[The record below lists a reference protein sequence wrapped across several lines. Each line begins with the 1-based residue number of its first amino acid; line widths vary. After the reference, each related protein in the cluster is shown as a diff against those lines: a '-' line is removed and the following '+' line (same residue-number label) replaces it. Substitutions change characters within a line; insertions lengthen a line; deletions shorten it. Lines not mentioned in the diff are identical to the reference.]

1 MQPMEPVLD
10 YDPNNRPQFPLLIL
24 LPLALVVGIIAYCV
38 DRSSPP
44 TPPPVEHV
52 EWSISVRD
60 GDLVTLRGVLP
71 DGRPTETY
79 LDHVLL
85 DRDPDGAF
93 VWDLE
98 AELPE
103 TVALIGAMDD
113 CEAIIAEAA
122 SWTDQTDD
130 SDPRDVQYLQLAY
143 AAAAMERGA
152 ELGCE

>member
-1 MQPMEPVLD
+1 MEPMEPVLD

-24 LPLALVVGIIAYCV
+24 IPLALVVGIIAYCA

-44 TPPPVEHV
+44 EPPPVEQI

-60 GDLVTLRGVLP
+60 GDVVTLRGDLP
-71 DGRPTETY
+71 DGKPTETY
-79 LDHVLL
+79 VDHVLV
-85 DRDPDGAF
+85 DRDPEGAF

-98 AELPE
+98 AKLPE
-103 TVALIGAMDD
+103 TVALIEEMDD
-113 CEAIIAEAA
+113 CEAVIAEAT

-130 SDPRDVQYLQLAY
+130 SDSRDLQYLQLAY
-143 AAAAMERGA
+143 AAAAIERGV

>member
-1 MQPMEPVLD
+1 MQPMEPILD

-24 LPLALVVGIIAYCV
+24 VPLVVAVGIIAYCA

-44 TPPPVEHV
+44 TPPPVEQV

-60 GDLVTLRGVLP
+60 GDVVTLRGDLP
-71 DGRPTETY
+71 EGRPTETY
-79 LDHVLL
+79 VDHVLL

-93 VWDLE
+93 TWDLE

-103 TVALIGAMDD
+103 TVALIGVMDD
-113 CEAIIAEAA
+113 CEAVIAEAA

-130 SDPRDVQYLQLAY
+130 FDPREVQYLQLAY
-143 AAAAMERGA
+143 AAAATERA
-152 ELGCE
+152 VELGCE